1 MDQKKEQK
9 IDFVAK
15 KTPIRIME
23 VGPRDGLQNE
33 KTQISLTDKIQ
44 FIDHLIESGI
54 QEIEITSLV
63 RKEKIPQL
71 SDAQELLAH
80 YQNHSHWKH
89 FWVLI
94 PNKVGLEKA
103 VDLKVRNVAFFTSAS
118 ELFNQRNINSS
129 VQESMQRIQEMI
141 SYNNELPTHQ
151 KMHMRVYLSMVFG
164 CPYEG
169 DVPYEKT
176 FKLIEQLLQWG
187 ITDFEIGDT
196 IGVAGPKQV
205 EDFLKQLK
213 QHFHID
219 QFAMHFHD
227 TRGMGIANVL
237 ISLEVGI
244 KSFSSSAGGIG
255 GCPYAL
261 GSAGNVA
268 TEEVIYLFERFGL
281 TNLPDPKKVAQA
293 AIKLNEKIHRPMS
306 SKLSQYYQKNSK

>member
-1 MDQKKEQK
+1 MDQKK
-9 IDFVAK
+9 DFSPK
-15 KTPIRIME
+15 KLPMRLME

-33 KTQISLTDKIQ
+33 KTQIALADKIQ
-44 FIDHLIESGI
+44 FIDHLMEAGV

-71 SDAQELLAH
+71 ADAQELLAH
-80 YQNHSHWKH
+80 YQNHPHWKY

-103 VDLKVRNVAFFTSAS
+103 VELKVRNVAFFTSAS

-129 VQESMQRIQEMI
+129 VQESLQRIKEMMD
-141 SYNNELPTHQ
+141 YNNCLPSHQ
-151 KMHMRVYLSMVFG
+151 KMQTRVYFSMVFG

-169 DVPYEKT
+169 DVPFDKT
-176 FKLIEQLLQWG
+176 FKLIEQLSLWG

-213 QHFHID
+213 QRFNID

-237 ISLEVGI
+237 CSLEAGI

-268 TEEVIYLFERFGL
+268 TEEVVYLLERSGF
-281 TNLPDPKKVAQA
+281 TCLPDSKKVAHA
-293 AIKLNEKIHRPMS
+293 AIKLNEKI
-306 SKLSQYYQKNSK
+306 